1 MIDHIC
7 SNLIKFRTAYL
18 NLGIIILGF
27 WKDFQFFD
35 SDFIRDR
42 TVRLKKVLLLLFWSL
57 KGIFKGGFTFLI
69 FLLSSVARIT
79 DFLGESWVASFRQFF
94 FLFFRRDSHNR
105 RSLVTTSVTK
115 TRRFV
120 TTSVTRICSRFCP
133 RWLRVDVVESLEEVC
148 EGFCSAFS
156 IDHLRE
162 RRWGLGIP
170 LLGVRLILLVLL
182 SRQLQQWKH
191 ILLSILPNSWP
202 LLWEIILGRSTVH
215 LV

>member
-94 FLFFRRDSHNR
+94 S
-105 RSLVTTSVTK
+105 
-115 TRRFV
+115 
-120 TTSVTRICSRFCP
+120 
-133 RWLRVDVVESLEEVC
+133 SLEGTPIIDEVLWRLLSQRL
-148 EGFCSAFS
+148 EDSWRLLSRGPEDSWRLLSQGFALAFALGGSGLTWLSHWKKFVRVFCSAFS
-156 IDHLRE
+156 IDRLRE
-162 RRWGLGIP
+162 RRWGLETP
-170 LLGVRLILLVLL
+170 LLGVRLIPLFLL
-182 SRQLQQWKH
+182 SK
-191 ILLSILPNSWP
+191 
-202 LLWEIILGRSTVH
+202 
-215 LV
+215 

>member
-57 KGIFKGGFTFLI
+57 KGIFKGGVYI
-69 FLLSSVARIT
+69 FNFSSQLSGTYYWFSWRILGSEFSAIFCSLEGTPIIDEVLWRLLSQRLEDSWRLLSRGFALA
-79 DFLGESWVASFRQFF
+79 FALGGSGLTW
-94 FLFFRRDSHNR
+94 LSHW
-105 RSLVTTSVTK
+105 K
-115 TRRFV
+115 KFV
-120 TTSVTRICSRFCP
+120 
-133 RWLRVDVVESLEEVC
+133 RV
-148 EGFCSAFS
+148 FCSAFS

-162 RRWGLGIP
+162 RRWGLETP
-170 LLGVRLILLVLL
+170 LLGVRLIPLVLL

-202 LLWEIILGRSTVH
+202 QLWEIILGRSTVH

>member
-1 MIDHIC
+1 M
-7 SNLIKFRTAYL
+7 
-18 NLGIIILGF
+18 
-27 WKDFQFFD
+27 
-35 SDFIRDR
+35 
-42 TVRLKKVLLLLFWSL
+42 
-57 KGIFKGGFTFLI
+57 
-69 FLLSSVARIT
+69 ARIT

-94 FLFFRRDSHNR
+94 FLFFRRDSHNQ

-115 TRRFV
+115 TRKFVTTSVTRTLRFV

-133 RWLRVDVVESLEEVC
+133 RWLRVDVVESLEEFC

-162 RRWGLGIP
+162 RRWGLETP
-170 LLGVRLILLVLL
+170 LLGVRLIPLVLL

-202 LLWEIILGRSTVH
+202 QL
-215 LV
+215 

>member
-1 MIDHIC
+1 MIDRFC
-7 SNLIKFRTAYL
+7 SNLINFRTAYL

-57 KGIFKGGFTFLI
+57 KGIFKGGVLHFLI
-69 FLLSSVARIT
+69 FLLSSVARII
-79 DFLGESWVASFRQFF
+79 DFLGDSWVASFRQ
-94 FLFFRRDSHNR
+94 FLFFRRDSHNQ

-115 TRRFV
+115 TRKFVTTSVTRTLRFV

-148 EGFCSAFS
+148 E
-156 IDHLRE
+156 DY
-162 RRWGLGIP
+162 
-170 LLGVRLILLVLL
+170 LILFSSVL
-182 SRQLQQWKH
+182 
-191 ILLSILPNSWP
+191 I
-202 LLWEIILGRSTVH
+202 E
-215 LV
+215 